1 MNQLWPKASAR
12 AYRAF
17 EEGKFCRIVLTWN
30 DGRSYFSHTPRQ
42 PYKSMRNVHLGM
54 RKFANKIHVNY
65 DWGRI
70 TTHPVGR

>member
-30 DGRSYFSHTPRQ
+30 DGRSYFSHTPRK
-42 PYKSMRNVHLGM
+42 PYARKRNMCMAMRG
-54 RKFANKIHVNY
+54 FANKIHVDY
-65 DWGRI
+65 ERQSITVHPAGR
-70 TTHPVGR
+70 